1 MTLVSLLLLCLGARA
16 YDIEVVVSS
25 AVRGAHYPIAQNG
38 SECSLEA
45 YERSPCECDGG
56 VARRAAAIAA
66 RREEALLEG
75 KDAVVAFD
83 MGGWFFGSGLFHPT
97 FGDAAANELYRSL
110 NFQAR
115 GLNPRDFAAGVTA
128 DEPTG
133 GKALAEHLASTG
145 SVAIASN
152 LDLTDDPY
160 LNTSHVRKFSVFTL
174 FDDVRMGVY
183 HMIDGFELENV
194 SPHYA
199 ARTIGY
205 ERAVSF
211 ALSEMTVSVGIPD
224 VHVIMVSSIS
234 DATLEGIVARADD
247 DTLFFVDDDY
257 LRDQQITYSFAL
269 NFVLPDL
276 IFLDG
281 TSEIGQSYAEED
293 RLQTFEN
300 WALNKVGFAVTDS
313 RPRGVALMNMT
324 MSFNSV
330 GQYQPDTSSRGVIEL
345 NCESPED
352 TSIREEL
359 DDLKA
364 TVDQTLADP
373 VLGHVGYL
381 TSTLDATQL
390 IQDAD
395 CTTLLTSETPLC
407 GCEVAECQA
416 GDFVADALRW
426 YADADV
432 AFVAAGALG
441 ASLGNGAV
449 TKADIIN
456 LVPDLGDEIVVLRNV
471 LGRSIREALQRSIER
486 LDVEAPHIDDDDDDD
501 YSSDSL
507 SLDVYNGRYFLQ
519 VSSSV
524 ETTWFFLSEVP
535 TIDNNILIDGIE
547 LDDNRNYSVAGSCRL
562 FTNMD
567 DTGSIYADIFEDA
580 DVVELGVAHWSA
592 VSAYMQTFYP
602 TEDIALDATTAYN
615 IAGGFSNSTVP
626 ARISQ
631 ESDEF
636 IKVHV
641 AVLCGGSIVRREQC
655 DHALNAIALLN
666 DRDGSLYNQL
676 VPNVRLVAHDVAVGC
691 VEGRAFDGL
700 VALASTLDGEPISLV
715 IPTCSDDVAAVSS
728 TDALAAF
735 AAQTGQSEP
744 YVVVTPEATSPSF
757 SDEVTYPYL
766 VRVATSKT
774 EVGAAMSKFAES
786 YWARIIVVHDDTRW
800 SQEGAQAFVDKFRS
814 DEHFILGGGICI
826 SGANYTCGATTKIG
840 GENVGVAFSLEAFDA
855 GDVTGTDILESVASL
870 GSNIVFIATY
880 PRVQEQIYA
889 ASYKTGLMHGAGYG
903 WLNFYPS
910 EDAFFDSAG
919 NVELDAIFGHEGAV
933 GFIEHMPVYADGQE
947 TELYI
952 DAWVPRASV
961 EACTDRS
968 IVAGTSLIYE
978 DGQLAEYG
986 EASENDFVYVSA
998 DRTLYCD
1005 VDGDP
1010 YTIYGYG
1017 AFWFDSVVVYT
1028 LGLDGF
1034 MQSSSNAEI
1043 ASADDFSAAGI
1054 YANLLE
1060 IEQFGGVSGFLILSN
1075 KTGDR
1080 LGTIDMN
1087 NMQVTNRDYRR
1098 RRRSLEETASSSSS
1112 EEPPLVGAAR
1122 EQLVV
1127 ENFERA
1133 VELRSSFAEFVIFG
1147 EYDVSDK
1154 SSTVKGTVVWPGR
1167 TTSVPVDYVTN
1178 EDALTYQDKK
1188 NSTSFRRTLIF
1199 FLVLAG
1205 VVFVMVLAC
1214 VCISAGYVFR
1224 LQDFRHRKALVAS
1237 LRAYEVVEPFDPEQ
1251 HEEKTVHVLEK
1262 RGTEDIF
1269 GKGDA
1274 STLITAFSFRNEA
1287 ENSKLPFAT
1296 SDDIPGWGDAQNTSS
1311 PSSSLHEDVKDQ
1323 GFRRGGATAGGIFK
1337 LEMWWWEEDNERLK
1351 KKDEAKNVDA
1361 SLDDDDGVE
1370 SAWVAYDEMV
1380 QDQLSEL
1387 YWRFCQLPE
1396 AVREELKSYSGR
1408 NEELDSDDGDDEMAT
1423 SDNNVVAGVEP
1434 IDYTLIVRSAAAAA
1448 AATTTNVPE
1457 QPSIDVLSV
1466 RRTSSRD
1473 PDFKAE
1479 LAPSTTTTATNGKWF
1494 EINVA
1499 TMTQRNLK
1507 TGRCR
1512 KVRMDPDSREVE
1524 FTWYWRENFRN
1535 MAKWRNAATRSG
1547 TLWVRYEDPHVQ
1559 RKLSEAYLARRRHE
1573 TKSSAV
1579 KIDAFNELTTSAIEY
1594 KYEIDVGT
1602 MWQTKIETGFRRPVC
1617 VMMEAT
1623 RDSNVRTPGGSSA
1636 LVKGVPTVK
1645 GMPRDIQGRECLTLT
1660 TGMLVSVVYEHDGG
1674 EWAFGREIH
1683 NMNEVLDNAGWF
1695 PMSCVKECDQCI
1707 SIVPDT
1713 TALRDFKFLLPPK
1726 SWTAMGNESRCNAVE
1741 LGTGRATAKERA
1753 EILRAFDPNYYN
1765 IISVERIQNV
1775 SLWRPYATK
1784 RMTILEREGLAPDRR
1799 LLKDNNGFDPKVEV
1813 FPVYHGTTGEAAGKI
1828 VEQGFNRDF
1837 CSTSAQ
1843 HGRGVYFAVEA
1854 DYSCFPKYSPPDKD
1868 GIQNVFVCRIIVGHY
1883 TKGVAGAV
1891 VPPALEGNPNQRYD
1905 TTVDNEVHPT
1915 IFVTY
1920 NDHQAYPAY
1929 LVRFTSKTE
1938 DVHDISLDGDA
1949 SPLL

>member
-1 MTLVSLLLLCLGARA
+1 MTLVLLLSCLGAQA

-56 VARRAAAIAA
+56 AARRAGAIAA

-75 KDAVVAFD
+75 KDAVVAID
-83 MGGWFFGSGLFHPT
+83 LGGWFFGSGLFYPT

-110 NFQAR
+110 NFEAR
-115 GLNPRDFAAGVTA
+115 CLNPRDFAAGVTA

-133 GKALAEHLASTG
+133 GKALAEHLARTG
-145 SVAIASN
+145 SVAVVSN

-160 LNTSHVRKFSVFTL
+160 LNSSHVRKFSVFTV

-183 HMIDGFELENV
+183 HMIDGFELERV

-199 ARTIGY
+199 ARVIGY

-211 ALSEMTVSVGIPD
+211 TLSEMLLSVGVPD
-224 VHVIMVSSIS
+224 ILAIAVSSIS

-247 DTLFFVDDDY
+247 DMLFSVDDDY

-269 NFVLPDL
+269 NFFLPDV

-281 TSEIGQSYAEED
+281 TSEIGRSYAEED
-293 RLQTFEN
+293 RFQTFEN

-313 RPRGVALMNMT
+313 RPRGVTLMNTT

-345 NCESPED
+345 NCEAPED
-352 TSIREEL
+352 ASIREEL

-364 TVDQTLADP
+364 TVDQTLADH
-373 VLGHVGYL
+373 VLGHAGYL
-381 TSTLDATQL
+381 ASTLDATQL

-416 GDFVADALRW
+416 GDFVADALMW

-432 AFVAAGALG
+432 AFVTAGALG

-471 LGRSIREALQRSIER
+471 LGRSIRDTLQRSIKR
-486 LDVEAPHIDDDDDDD
+486 LDVEAPHIDDDDDD

-507 SLDVYNGRYFLQ
+507 SLDVYKGRYFLQ

-535 TIDNNILIDGIE
+535 TIDDNILIDGIE
-547 LDDNRNYSVAGSCRL
+547 LDDNRNYSVAGSSRL
-562 FTNMD
+562 LTNVH

-602 TEDIALDATTAYN
+602 TEDVALDATTAYN

-655 DHALNAIALLN
+655 DHALNAIAILN
-666 DRDGSLYNQL
+666 DRDGSLLYNQL
-676 VPNVRLVAHDVAVGC
+676 VPNVRLVAHDVTVGC

-700 VALASTLDGEPISLV
+700 VALASTLEGESISLV
-715 IPTCSDDVAAVSS
+715 MPTCSDDVAAVSS

-744 YVVVTPEATSPSF
+744 YVVISPEATAPSL
-757 SDEVTYPYL
+757 SDEAIYPYL
-766 VRVATSKT
+766 VRVATSKS
-774 EVGAAMSKFAES
+774 EVGVAISKYAES
-786 YWARIIVVHDDTRW
+786 YWTRLIVIHDDTQW
-800 SQEGAQAFVDKFRS
+800 GQEGAQAFVDNFHS
-814 DEHFILGGGICI
+814 DEHLILGGGICV
-826 SGANYTCGATTKIG
+826 SGANYTCGATTKIDG
-840 GENVGVAFSLEAFDA
+840 VNVGVAFSLEAFDA
-855 GDVTGTDILESVASL
+855 GDITGTDILESVASL
-870 GSNIVFIATY
+870 DTNIILIATY
-880 PRVQEQIYA
+880 PRVQEKIFA
-889 ASYKTGLMHGAGYG
+889 ASYNTGLFLGAGYG
-903 WLNFYPS
+903 WLTFFPS
-910 EDAFFDSAG
+910 EDTFLDSDG
-919 NVELDAIFGHEGAV
+919 NVDFDAIFGHEGAV
-933 GFIEHMPVYADGQE
+933 GFIEHSPVYSDGGQASF
-947 TELYI
+947 YM
-952 DAWVPRASV
+952 DAWASGASV

-978 DGQLAEYG
+978 DGELTEYG
-986 EASENDFVYVSA
+986 EASENDFVYVSE
-998 DRTLYCD
+998 DRSKYCD
-1005 VDGDP
+1005 VDGNP

-1017 AFWFDSVVVYT
+1017 AFWFDAVFIYV
-1028 LGLDGF
+1028 LGLDKF
-1034 MQSSSNAEI
+1034 MKSSTTEI
-1043 ASADDFSAAGI
+1043 ASAHDFLAADI
-1054 YANLLE
+1054 YAQILALE
-1060 IEQFGGVSGFLILSN
+1060 PHSGVSGTVVLSPE
-1075 KTGDR
+1075 TGDR
-1080 LGTIDMN
+1080 LGRIDVN
-1087 NMQVTNRDYRR
+1087 NMQITNREFRR
-1098 RRRSLEETASSSSS
+1098 LENEENKEQTVSSSLSRTSS
-1112 EEPPLVGAAR
+1112 SDSLLAR
-1122 EQLVV
+1122 KQRRDDVQ
-1127 ENFERA
+1127 RA
-1133 VELRSSFAEFVIFG
+1133 VPLTNAFAEFIIVG
-1147 EYDVSDK
+1147 EYDVSEQ
-1154 SSTVKGTVVWPGR
+1154 SSTLFGTVIWPGR
-1167 TTSVPVDYVTN
+1167 VTTVPIDFVSDDVDDAVTDD
-1178 EDALTYQDKK
+1178 EKEPQV
-1188 NSTSFRRTLIF
+1188 SRTLIF
-1199 FLVLAG
+1199 SLVIAM
-1205 VVFVMVLAC
+1205 VAFVMTLAC
-1214 VCISAGYVFR
+1214 LCVAAGYVFR

-1262 RGTEDIF
+1262 RGAEDIF
-1269 GKGDA
+1269 GKGDV
-1274 STLITAFSFRNEA
+1274 STLITAFSFRNES
-1287 ENSKLPFAT
+1287 EYRKLPFAT
-1296 SDDIPGWGDAQNTSS
+1296 SDDIPGWGDSQSTS
-1311 PSSSLHEDVKDQ
+1311 LLQEDTKDQ
-1323 GFRRGGATAGGIFK
+1323 GFRRGGATAGGVFK
-1337 LEMWWWEEDNERLK
+1337 LEMWWWEEDSERLK
-1351 KKDEAKNVDA
+1351 TTSRQEEKV
-1361 SLDDDDGVE
+1361 SFLDKGTPLPEDVE
-1370 SAWVAYDEMV
+1370 PAWVAYDEVV

-1396 AVREELKSYSGR
+1396 AVREQLKSQSRG
-1408 NEELDSDDGDDEMAT
+1408 DDDEDDEMAT
-1423 SDNNVVAGVEP
+1423 SARNIVAGVDAA
-1434 IDYTLIVRSAAAAA
+1434 DYTLIVRPTS
-1448 AATTTNVPE
+1448 TTNIPE
-1457 QPSIDVLSV
+1457 QPSVDTVSV
-1466 RRTSSRD
+1466 RRTESKEPES
-1473 PDFKAE
+1473 KSE
-1479 LAPSTTTTATNGKWF
+1479 LANTTTSTAANGKWL
-1494 EINVA
+1494 EINIA

-1507 TGRCR
+1507 TGKCR

-1547 TLWVRYEDPHVQ
+1547 TLWVRYEDPQVQ
-1559 RKLSEAYLARRRHE
+1559 RKLSEVYLARRRRQA
-1573 TKSSAV
+1573 KSSTV
-1579 KIDAFNELTTSAIEY
+1579 KIDAYNELTTSALEY

-1602 MWQTKIETGFRRPVC
+1602 MWQTKVETGFRRPVC

-1623 RDSNVRTPGGSSA
+1623 RGSNVRTGGSNA

-1660 TGMLVSVVYEHDGG
+1660 TGMLVSVVYEHEAG

-1695 PMSCVKECDQCI
+1695 PVSCVRECDH
-1707 SIVPDT
+1707 SVSVVPDA

-1726 SWTAMGNESRCNAVE
+1726 SWTTTTMTDESQCHTIK
-1741 LGTGRATAKERA
+1741 LGAGRAPAKERA
-1753 EILRAFDPNYYN
+1753 EILRAFDPNYYDVV
-1765 IISVERIQNV
+1765 SVERIQNV

-1784 RMTILEREGLAPDRR
+1784 RMTILEREGLTPDRR
-1799 LLKDNNGFDPKVEV
+1799 LLKDNNGFDPKVEI

-1837 CSTSAQ
+1837 CSKSAQ
-1843 HGRGVYFAVEA
+1843 HGRGVYFAVDA

-1868 GIQNVFVCRIIVGHY
+1868 GVQNVFVCRIIVGRY
-1883 TKGVAGAV
+1883 TKGVADSV

-1905 TTVDNEVHPT
+1905 TTVDNEFHPS

-1938 DVHDISLDGDA
+1938 EVHDITMEGDA